1 MVFFFFFYVVFFFG
15 LDFNDFDP
23 VDSAP
28 VLSSMVA
35 LEQSIITSSG
45 MECVA
50 PLLLGWGAGQAQDG
64 MILPFSLRL
73 RTSLLHWVKPSWI
86 SNRLRVARWQ
96 IQMSSPRKPTGLPM
110 SLSDLLPSSFS
121 VVKKGGRG
129 RGFHDRRRK
138 TDKAVCHCRGCRV
151 WCQGWRWTR
160 IFQVIWQLVSSEVW
174 MHWRCRIATRWCLF
188 LLG

>member
-50 PLLLGWGAGQAQDG
+50 PLLLG
-64 MILPFSLRL
+64 
-73 RTSLLHWVKPSWI
+73 
-86 SNRLRVARWQ
+86 
-96 IQMSSPRKPTGLPM
+96 
-110 SLSDLLPSSFS
+110 
-121 VVKKGGRG
+121 
-129 RGFHDRRRK
+129 
-138 TDKAVCHCRGCRV
+138 
-151 WCQGWRWTR
+151 
-160 IFQVIWQLVSSEVW
+160 
-174 MHWRCRIATRWCLF
+174 
-188 LLG
+188 